1 MIFSSDRILF
11 VSPILGYKSLLY
23 WGYILAGLKKKFP
36 EFRVFTCCPPLSSQ
50 DGSIVTENR
59 IRALNCGNR
68 RGAPWWG
75 RHLPWVILPGF
86 LREISRMKPSVIILN
101 EFNLVSFYVILFRRI
116 SFPDSR
122 LLLLVENAPGQ
133 RRGIGEVL
141 RRSYRRWCARHVDL
155 VQTNN
160 SKGGEYLRDILKV
173 SSERIAISPYLTSEL
188 PPCSTEG
195 AEAPL
200 PPLPPGAVRLL
211 FVGQLIHRKGV
222 DLLLRAMAQ
231 VPEETRKKIFL
242 EIVGAGDL
250 LDEYRDLTERYHLLE
265 HVHFHG
271 AVAYERLRAYFENSD
286 CFILPTRHD
295 YRALVGFEA
304 LGCGLPIIDS
314 RHDGASP
321 EVLQNRNGFLID
333 PFDTEAFTRLLT
345 HVGEHPE
352 ELKEM
357 GERSQVLA
365 AKYSFSA
372 IVENFSNVIG
382 SLCSKGG
389 KGECR

>member
-1 MIFSSDRILF
+1 MKSSSGRILF

-23 WGYILAGLKKKFP
+23 WGYILAGLKKRFP

-50 DGSIVTENR
+50 DGSIATENK
-59 IRALNCGNR
+59 IRALNYGNR

-75 RHLPWVILPGF
+75 RHLPWIILPGF

-116 SFPDSR
+116 SFPGSR
-122 LLLLVENAPGQ
+122 LLLLVENAPGS
-133 RRGIGEVL
+133 RRGLREAL

-155 VQTNN
+155 LQTNN
-160 SKGGEYLRDILKV
+160 SKGGEYLRNILKISPEKIV
-173 SSERIAISPYLTSEL
+173 ISPYLTSEL
-188 PPCSTEG
+188 PPCSKDGTESPF
-195 AEAPL
+195 AVL
-200 PPLPPGAVRLL
+200 PSEAVRLL
-211 FVGQLIHRKGV
+211 FVGRLIYCKGV

-250 LDEYRDLTERYHLLE
+250 LDEYRALTERYHLQE
-265 HVHFHG
+265 QVHFHG

-286 CFILPTRHD
+286 CFVLPTRHD

-304 LGCGLPIIDS
+304 IGCGLPIIDS
-314 RHDGASP
+314 CYDGASP
-321 EVLQNRNGFLID
+321 EVLQNGNGFLID

-345 HVGEHPE
+345 YVAEHPE
-352 ELKEM
+352 ELKEK
-357 GERSQVLA
+357 GRRSQTIA
-365 AKYSFSA
+365 AKYRFAA
-372 IVENFSNVIG
+372 IVENFTNVID
-382 SLCSKGG
+382 SLDSE
-389 KGECR
+389 GEKDCCR